1 MHCLDFED
9 EMLTSQSVTMEV
21 PLFPEA
27 LEIPNWSNLL
37 QESRSERQLG
47 ATRIKAK
54 FLDSFPAWK
63 EQLILYSLKLCQVSE
78 ISDEQS
84 GIAEE
89 RKKRLILNTR
99 ACLKFGLSC
108 FSLEDNDSRREVQN
122 EAVLVCQWH
131 LPLVSILSQK
141 NGDAKCRTMAAR
153 ILSNLVTG
161 NKATS
166 HEVRSSVPLS
176 PSDVNSRIVNSI
188 AETDGPEQWDGNE
201 GEPNWVDMILFAA
214 WKDNREAVAAVVA
227 ALHNC
232 ICSLDDDE
240 SVGDSFVHEVSSDA
254 VLICTLLRYFISVDR
269 IVHNHKFEE
278 ANQEDAPDCATQW
291 VHLLIAKLSR
301 LGSLP
306 EMYKASGSER
316 LSHIVPEQVVLLHC
330 LAKEVSESLTNPDKN
345 DAKLNP
351 LGGEA
356 GWDHGMRRSH
366 TFLADI
372 FSAIHTSFLE
382 SESNALD
389 TKTDESDLQ
398 MMQSAGKVVLDMLGT
413 SFGIENQAMER
424 LRLHFGTTTTLIQ
437 EASQVLGFFVDTLSA
452 RSFGRTTRELKV
464 SEEEHQI
471 LTSLVRLLGNLCFR
485 CRYNQNVMRNTKVDV
500 PKPGDKE
507 ENTDTPKYGRSALH
521 VLLSC
526 TSFGHA
532 CFTLREW
539 SVVAIRNVLEDNE
552 MNQQEVARLEAQQ
565 PMASAELMN
574 AGVRVNMD
582 IGGKVSI
589 EPAS

>member
-1 MHCLDFED
+1 
-9 EMLTSQSVTMEV
+9 
-21 PLFPEA
+21 
-27 LEIPNWSNLL
+27 
-37 QESRSERQLG
+37 
-47 ATRIKAK
+47 
-54 FLDSFPAWK
+54 
-63 EQLILYSLKLCQVSE
+63 
-78 ISDEQS
+78 
-84 GIAEE
+84 
-89 RKKRLILNTR
+89 
-99 ACLKFGLSC
+99 
-108 FSLEDNDSRREVQN
+108 
-122 EAVLVCQWH
+122 
-131 LPLVSILSQK
+131 
-141 NGDAKCRTMAAR
+141 
-153 ILSNLVTG
+153 
-161 NKATS
+161 
-166 HEVRSSVPLS
+166 
-176 PSDVNSRIVNSI
+176 
-188 AETDGPEQWDGNE
+188 
-201 GEPNWVDMILFAA
+201 
-214 WKDNREAVAAVVA
+214 
-227 ALHNC
+227 
-232 ICSLDDDE
+232 
-240 SVGDSFVHEVSSDA
+240 
-254 VLICTLLRYFISVDR
+254 
-269 IVHNHKFEE
+269 
-278 ANQEDAPDCATQW
+278 
-291 VHLLIAKLSR
+291 
-301 LGSLP
+301 
-306 EMYKASGSER
+306 MYKASGSER

-356 GWDHGMRRSH
+356 GWDYGMRRSH

-464 SEEEHQI
+464 SEEEQQI

-485 CRYNQNVMRNTKVDV
+485 CRCNQNMMRNTQVDV
-500 PKPGDKE
+500 SKFGDKGL
-507 ENTDTPKYGRSALH
+507 NTDTPKNGRSALH